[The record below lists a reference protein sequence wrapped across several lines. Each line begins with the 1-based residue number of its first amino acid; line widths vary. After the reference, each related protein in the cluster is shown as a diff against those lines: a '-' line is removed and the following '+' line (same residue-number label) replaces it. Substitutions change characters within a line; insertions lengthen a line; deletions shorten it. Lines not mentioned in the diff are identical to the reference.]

1 MKVANETKIGALTV
15 VAIALLV
22 LGFNFLKGKSLFK
35 SGNYLY
41 ARFTNT
47 KGVLS
52 SNPVMINGY
61 QVGSV
66 SDIEAADNSLREII
80 VEMKLNGPY
89 NIPDNSVAVI
99 NGNPLGSANIE
110 INLGNSTN
118 FLANGATVKSN
129 NDAVGVLGELT
140 AKVGPVAD
148 QLQHTL
154 ASLDTVLN
162 NVNTVLD
169 PNTKGNLQD
178 VVKNLSRA
186 TGNFVT
192 TSASL
197 DKLLNSETGAITQS
211 LNNVNSFTKNLA
223 SNNEKLNGVMNN
235 LEETT
240 SHLAKADIDGVVNKL
255 RASVEQLNSA
265 MVKLNSTDGSLGAMI
280 NDKQLY
286 NNLNNTVRSLNT
298 LMDDLRVH
306 PKRYVSFSVFGKKDK
321 GTPLTAPLPQDTTT
335 IKK

>member
-15 VAIALLV
+15 VALALLV

-52 SNPVMINGY
+52 SNPVLINGY

-66 SDIEAADNSLREII
+66 ADIEAADNSLREII
-80 VEMKLNGPY
+80 VEIKLNGPY

-99 NGNPLGSANIE
+99 NGNPLGSASIE
-110 INLGNSTN
+110 IDMGNSST
-118 FLANGATVKSN
+118 FLANGATIKSN
-129 NDAVGVLGELT
+129 SNAPGILGELT

-178 VVKNLSRA
+178 VVKNLSKA

-192 TSASL
+192 SSASL
-197 DKLLNSETGAITQS
+197 DKMLNSETGAITQS

-223 SNNEKLNGVMNN
+223 GNNEKLNGVMNN

-240 SHLAKADIDGVVNKL
+240 GHLAKADIDGVVNKL

-265 MVKLNSTDGSLGAMI
+265 MTKLNSTDGSLGSMI
-280 NDKQLY
+280 NDKALY

-321 GTPLTAPLPQDTTT
+321 GTPLMAPLPQDTTT

>member
-15 VAIALLV
+15 VALALLV

-41 ARFTNT
+41 ARFNNT
-47 KGVLS
+47 KGIVA
-52 SNPVMINGY
+52 SNPVLINGY
-61 QVGSV
+61 QVGAV
-66 SDIEAADNSLREII
+66 TDIKAADNSLREI
-80 VEMKLNGPY
+80 VLELKLNGNY
-89 NIPDNSVAVI
+89 NIPDNSVAII
-99 NGNPLGSANIE
+99 NSNPLGSASIE
-110 INLGNSTN
+110 IQLGNSAN
-118 FLANGATVKSN
+118 FLASGATIKSFN
-129 NDAVGVLGELT
+129 GSSGVLGELT

-162 NVNTVLD
+162 NVNTILD
-169 PNTKGNLQD
+169 PNTKGNLQG
-178 VVKNLSRA
+178 VIANLSKA
-186 TGNFVT
+186 TGSFVSS
-192 TSASL
+192 SASL
-197 DKLLNSETGAITQS
+197 DKLLNTETGAISQS

-223 SNNEKLNGVMNN
+223 DNNQKLTGVMNN

-240 SHLAKADIDGVVNKL
+240 GHLAKADIDGVVNKL
-255 RASVEQLNSA
+255 RNSVDQLNAA
-265 MVKLNSTDGSLGAMI
+265 MTKLNSTDGSLGAMI

-321 GTPLTAPLPQDTTT
+321 GTPLMAPLPLDTVI

>member
-15 VAIALLV
+15 IALALLV

-47 KGVLS
+47 KGVVS

-66 SDIEAADNSLREII
+66 GDIEAADNSLREIV
-80 VEMKLNGPY
+80 VEIKLNKPY

-99 NGNPLGSANIE
+99 NGNPLGSASIE
-110 INLGNSTN
+110 IDLGNSAN
-118 FLANGATVKSN
+118 FLANGGTIKSN
-129 NDAVGVLGELT
+129 NNSPGILGELT
-140 AKVGPVAD
+140 SKVGPVAD

-178 VVKNLSRA
+178 VVKNLSKA

-192 TSASL
+192 SSASL
-197 DKLLNSETGAITQS
+197 DKLLNSETGAISQS

-223 SNNEKLNGVMNN
+223 GNNEKLNGVMNN

-240 SHLAKADIDGVVNKL
+240 GHLAKADIDGVVNKL

-280 NDKQLY
+280 NDKALY

-321 GTPLTAPLPQDTTT
+321 GTPLMAPLPQDTTT